1 MATLHLLAQSPYAT
15 STLDSALRL
24 LSAQDALL
32 FTGDACNALQAGSAP
47 LEKLQLLPAG
57 IELFALEEDM
67 QARNIST
74 PARVTLVDYPGFVA
88 LSIRFDKVNSW
99 L

>member
-1 MATLHLLAQSPYAT
+1 MATLHLLAQSPY
-15 STLDSALRL
+15 SSVLDSALRL
-24 LSAQDALL
+24 LSAQDAVL
-32 FTGDACNALQAGSAP
+32 FTGDACHALQAGSAP
-47 LEKLQLLPAG
+47 LEKLQQLLVG
-57 IELFALEEDM
+57 IELCALEEDM

-74 PARVTLVDYPGFVA
+74 PARVTLVDYPAFVA